1 VQALRLA
8 RQNLFSREI
17 LLSDGGAALMSQKSY
32 ILFGALLVALIVLGE
47 LYGTTQPM
55 NIWEF
60 FGWVGGK

>member
-1 VQALRLA
+1 M
-8 RQNLFSREI
+8 
-17 LLSDGGAALMSQKSY
+17 GGAALMSQKSY
-32 ILFGALLVALIVLGE
+32 ILFGALLVAVIVLGE